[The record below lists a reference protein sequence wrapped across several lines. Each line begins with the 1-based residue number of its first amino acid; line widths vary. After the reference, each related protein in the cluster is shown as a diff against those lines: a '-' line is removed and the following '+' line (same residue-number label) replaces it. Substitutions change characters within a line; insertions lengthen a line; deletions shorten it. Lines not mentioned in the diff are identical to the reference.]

1 MASFG
6 NGIVL
11 RVGGKKVVTH
21 KKTERIIRCNYCK
34 MAEVASKGGHMI
46 RDRNGEIV
54 CPVLIDVMKKTSR
67 QNSNQIA
74 CVVEKKM
81 ESMPSIDA
89 APVVAQK
96 VKPNAAPLKTS
107 KGRFASLMDYDD
119 DDEVKV
125 KANVPEG
132 GTQLAAPVSECWA
145 KKLPKSVTKVDKT
158 AKKVS
163 FYKFEMD
170 SGSNYADDQ
179 KTISEKM
186 KEEKVA
192 AEAAAAA
199 AAEAAA
205 VAAKPTD
212 VIEAIYKAMAQEEA
226 DARGD
231 PLLTANLIQKQVS
244 SLFDDFQMN
253 KNMNWGDEMDE
264 D

>member
-11 RVGGKKVVTH
+11 RVGGKKVVNH
-21 KKTERIIRCNYCK
+21 KKTERVIRCNYCK

-81 ESMPSIDA
+81 ESMPSV
-89 APVVAQK
+89 APVAAVSQK
-96 VKPNAAPLKTS
+96 VMPVTALETS
-107 KGRFASLMDYDD
+107 KGRFASLMDWDEDD
-119 DDEVKV
+119 AVEVD
-125 KANVPEG
+125 ATVPEG
-132 GTQLAAPVSECWA
+132 GTQLAPPVSECWA
-145 KKLPKSVTKVDKT
+145 KKLPKSVTKVNKT

-192 AEAAAAA
+192 AEAAAAQA
-199 AAEAAA
+199 AAAQAAEA
-205 VAAKPTD
+205 AAKPTD
-212 VIEAIYKAMAQEEA
+212 VIEAIYKAMAAEEA
-226 DARGD
+226 EARGEAD
-231 PLLTANLIQKQVS
+231 SAAGP
-244 SLFDDFQMN
+244 SLFADFHMDQ
-253 KNMNWGDEMDE
+253 NMSWGDEME
-264 D
+264 EE